1 MPILAGMTVEILKS
15 GLGQLTLPA
24 PGLTDELPW
33 PISPEALLTLYRN
46 SPEHARALNLK
57 AEGCCGLGV
66 AGRGAPRLEAL
77 CPAGAADLFVD
88 LMLDWQCYG
97 NAFLQLIKAG
107 EQITSLRR
115 LPARHMVRTR
125 AAGYRQR
132 LLDSQGQER
141 LTRFKAADI
150 LHLRPPCP
158 AGGYYA
164 LPSWIGARGM
174 LELAQAAVDYND
186 RFFKNHALPEYAV
199 ISKGESALGEAE
211 KQTIQEFFKREYQG
225 PDNSH
230 RTLYLHTSGM
240 DADIQFQRIT
250 AETKDGDFIKLMDA
264 ARERIIAAHGVP
276 PRLMSIAQSGQLGG
290 GGEVQQQFF
299 LFESLTLKPLRRR
312 LQDQLQ
318 PLLRALGIARDALG
332 FVGQDLTP
340 PGDDLRHLA
349 EFVREGILTPA
360 EARDNLPHLAP
371 ARAETPKAQQK
382 SREVS
387 RETGQDSRDDPL
399 IALLERL

>member
-1 MPILAGMTVEILKS
+1 MTVEILKS
-15 GLGQLTLPA
+15 GLGPLTRPQ

-33 PISPEALLTLYRN
+33 PISPEALLTLYRK

-66 AGRGAPRLEAL
+66 AGPGAARLQEL

-97 NAFLQLIKAG
+97 NAFLQLIRAG
-107 EQITSLRR
+107 DRITGLRR
-115 LPARHMVRTR
+115 LPARTMVRAR
-125 AAGYRQR
+125 AGYRQHVI
-132 LLDSQGQER
+132 DSQGRER
-141 LTRFKAADI
+141 LYRFKAADI

-158 AGGYYA
+158 AGGHYA

-199 ISKGESALGEAE
+199 ISKGDAALGEAE

-225 PDNSH
+225 LDNSH
-230 RTLYLHTSGM
+230 RTLYLHTRGM

-250 AETKDGDFIKLMDA
+250 AETKDGDFIQLMDA

-276 PRLMSIAQSGQLGG
+276 PRLMSVAQSGQLGG
-290 GGEVQQQFF
+290 GGEVQQQIF

-312 LQDQLQ
+312 LLDQLQ
-318 PLLRALGIARDALG
+318 PLLRALGIAVDALR
-332 FVGQDLTP
+332 FEGQDLTP

-371 ARAETPKAQQK
+371 AAKEQQK
-382 SREVS
+382 SKGVF
-387 RETGQDSRDDPL
+387 RETGQGGAWPGMKAEAL